1 MAGPIV
7 SLVLARFR
15 RRGATALISMAAV
28 GAAAAL
34 IAIVSGIG
42 LVAAD
47 ATVARSLDGSG
58 VDRPFVRISRFAATD
73 TDHDAIMTRAD
84 EAIDR
89 HLGGLDH
96 AARARRHHQG
106 APGSR
111 LARLEVG
118 RRGRCTG
125 ATGDA
130 GRGASR
136 RRASMAGHARRSC
149 YRRPSRE
156 FDFATARPAADLR
169 LTIVGRGIIDPA
181 VPFGALDQ
189 RGPFGEMTIGGGD
202 YQTGRRSP
210 AVLMVDGVDAV
221 AHAPAFDVTGRT
233 YVWTAPVDVGAV
245 HPWTAGAFRT
255 GVEDLTRDLVAADAA
270 YSIESPLSKIA
281 IALGLADASSTRLLL
296 IGSLGVA
303 ILLAF
308 AVFLAQVVRDDVA
321 AEVARLEAVGARRR
335 DRGQLP
341 RPGGGRAG
349 RDRRHHRLDRR
360 RAGGRGA
367 GRLGLG
373 ERGGDPGRRDTG
385 ARDRSRRRV
394 S

>member
-1 MAGPIV
+1 
-7 SLVLARFR
+7 
-15 RRGATALISMAAV
+15 
-28 GAAAAL
+28 
-34 IAIVSGIG
+34 
-42 LVAAD
+42 
-47 ATVARSLDGSG
+47 
-58 VDRPFVRISRFAATD
+58 
-73 TDHDAIMTRAD
+73 
-84 EAIDR
+84 
-89 HLGGLDH
+89 
-96 AARARRHHQG
+96 
-106 APGSR
+106 
-111 LARLEVG
+111 
-118 RRGRCTG
+118 
-125 ATGDA
+125 
-130 GRGASR
+130 
-136 RRASMAGHARRSC
+136 
-149 YRRPSRE
+149 
-156 FDFATARPAADLR
+156 
-169 LTIVGRGIIDPA
+169 
-181 VPFGALDQ
+181 
-189 RGPFGEMTIGGGD
+189 MTIGGGD

-245 HPWTAGAFRT
+245 HPWTAGFRT

-296 IGSLGVA
+296 IGLLGVA

-321 AEVARLEAVGARRR
+321 AEVARLEGRRPAPGP
-335 DRGQLP
+335 GQLP
-341 RPGGGRAG
+341 GAGGGRAG

-385 ARDRSRRRV
+385 PGTDRGGGSR
-394 S
+394 